1 MRTLLN
7 ISHFATFAVHIMRIF
22 SRLFVLIFL
31 VAFVSEVVASVA
43 IEAGE
48 NNSSEHRLLTK
59 QDNISGLQNIFEA
72 FTETEEETQDPREE
86 LNLSAGIFFQSIH
99 AQVTVF
105 FAAKQYQASISRFAH
120 SQAKYASIHAYLI

>member
-7 ISHFATFAVHIMRIF
+7 ISHFATFAARIMRIF

-43 IEAGE
+43 LDTVES
-48 NNSSEHRLLTK
+48 NSADHRLLTR

-99 AQVTVF
+99 AQVIVF

-120 SQAKYASIHAYLI
+120 NQAKYASIHAYLI